1 MMAETQSTA
10 LPMNPIWESDATH
23 PQQTARL
30 REAWTEVTDPE
41 LGLSILQLGLIRQ
54 VTIRPEGAHVVMILT
69 TPFCPYGPALM
80 ENARQKAEAAL
91 NTPVSI
97 ELGEEAWD
105 RSMMDEDA
113 AADWG
118 LLW

>member
-1 MMAETQSTA
+1 MTEETSPAPKARPTWTA
-10 LPMNPIWESDATH
+10 DAAH
-23 PQQTARL
+23 PDQTAIL
-30 REAWTEVTDPE
+30 RTAWAEVKDPE
-41 LGLSILQLGLIRQ
+41 LGLSILELGMIREL
-54 VTIRPEGAHVVMILT
+54 TIRDDGAHVVMILT

-80 ENARQKAEAAL
+80 ENARLTAERAL
-91 NTPVSI
+91 GKPVSI

>member
-1 MMAETQSTA
+1 MTDEKST
-10 LPMNPIWESDATH
+10 PSKATIDWQADVTY
-23 PQQTARL
+23 PKLTAAL
-30 REAWTEVTDPE
+30 REAWAEVMDPE
-41 LGLSILQLGLIRQ
+41 LGLTILQLGLIRE
-54 VTIRPEGAHVVMILT
+54 VVIREDGAHITMILT

-80 ENARQKAEAAL
+80 ENARQKAEHVL
-91 NTPVSI
+91 EKPVSI